1 MECFFLEC
9 YGGVNMKNEKMLG
22 RCQLELA
29 VHQEIA
35 AVLSSYFTPQPELWP
50 QLKAK
55 DGRHQETLDLGPF
68 TCRSLG
74 KSVMFLDVF
83 WVLYPQNEEDSSQTY
98 SVTGIA
104 DHYAISSSSSYL
116 SDRQTTTPKITRFA
130 WNDSDRFGVALCR
143 TYEATQPR
151 LRRQWAGLPA
161 TSPSGTAGRE
171 LLFCLVGCGC
181 TAQ

>member
-1 MECFFLEC
+1 
-9 YGGVNMKNEKMLG
+9 
-22 RCQLELA
+22 
-29 VHQEIA
+29 
-35 AVLSSYFTPQPELWP
+35 
-50 QLKAK
+50 
-55 DGRHQETLDLGPF
+55 
-68 TCRSLG
+68 
-74 KSVMFLDVF
+74 MFLDVF

-171 LLFCLVGCGC
+171 TVVLSGWMWLYSPVNVSKAVSQTTHMDWILIPPIKIGNLFLANIVNFPI
-181 TAQ
+181 AV